1 MCSIL
6 GDLEDRVDDFSDLE
20 EEFLLD
26 APVTECVERD
36 SSLQCSLSQHREEQE
51 ALRRRIRRLRINSFS
66 KDS

>member
-6 GDLEDRVDDFSDLE
+6 GDLEDRVEDFSDLE

-26 APVTECVERD
+26 APVTEWVERD
-36 SSLQCSLSQHREEQE
+36 SSLHPSLSQHREEQE